1 MKCYIANGF
10 STGGDSREKGCE
22 LAVDEYEYQF
32 EGKLEPLGMGKMEF
46 AGVYVPERI
55 TSKLTFGRSKRL
67 RVDGEI
73 EGVRFE
79 LALMPQ
85 RGRWYLL
92 ISKKLQK
99 LTRLCVGDAAHIVFD
114 VADQDA
120 IDVPR
125 ELQFALEANESAKSV
140 WDRWTTGKRRGWCYR
155 IHSAKRTETRERRV
169 DELIELLL
177 GTNA

>member
-1 MKCYIANGF
+1 MR
-10 STGGDSREKGCE
+10 TRMD
-22 LAVDEYEYQF
+22 DYEHQF
-32 EGKLEPLGMGKMEF
+32 KGKLESLGTGKVEF

-73 EGVRFE
+73 EGVPFE

-85 RGRWYLL
+85 RGRWFILV
-92 ISKKLQK
+92 SKKLQK
-99 LTRLCVGDAAHIVFD
+99 LTRLSVGDVATIVFD

-125 ELQFALEANESAKSV
+125 ELQFALEANDAAKSA
-140 WDRWTTGKRRGWCYR
+140 WDRWTIGKRRGWCYR
-155 IHSAKRTETRERRV
+155 IHSAKRIETRERRV

-177 GTNA
+177 ESDD